1 MLKLLLHILGWLL
14 AHLPERLLHGLAV
27 VLGDLTLACYPRR
40 RRLVYANLHH
50 AFPGRPAAWH
60 RRIARESSRRLF
72 ETALLSLAM
81 PCLSADRLRRILR
94 ASPAALAFFASQ
106 RRAPFAAVLAA
117 PHMAY
122 WEVQTA
128 LPLVMPD
135 AIPEF
140 GVIYRPLDNPAADAF
155 VRRARERFG
164 LRLLSRK
171 QGFQEALKILR
182 RQGLVGVLFD
192 QNAGLQGALTLLF
205 DRVCSTSELPGLM
218 AEKFGAQV
226 WTLHARRLGFWRVE
240 LEMERIDSPATVT
253 DVTLAL
259 NRWLERTLT
268 GDDNRCASWLWVH
281 DRWRNQDMPHLRY
294 RLEAKRNLLADELTA
309 RASTALPRRTRV
321 FVRLP
326 NWLGDVVMAV
336 PLLRA
341 LRASR
346 PDAAITVIAKGAFL
360 PLLRTWNLADDYI
373 ALPPRGLGALAFFY
387 RLRQQYPDNYLL
399 FTNSIRGD
407 LEAWLTRCRQRFG
420 LVRPGKRRPL
430 LSHAYRVPAGTDLH
444 RQHQLETWTAFLR
457 HFGLQGEPVTLPL
470 GLPRAKRLPV
480 LGLIAGSENNPEKRW
495 PVERWRELIA
505 ALPPSVPVV
514 LFGTANDLPITTAI
528 AADLG
533 PRVENLAGRTDLETY
548 CQRLAACRLLVTNDT
563 GGMHLAN
570 ALGVPLIAV
579 FGPTNPVRTRPVF
592 NAPVT
597 ILQPPGCP
605 PTGGGSLADLPAAQ
619 VIAALRAEAPDLFG
633 GN

>member
-1 MLKLLLHILGWLL
+1 MLKLLLHSLGWLL
-14 AHLPERLLHGLAV
+14 AHVPERLLHGLAM
-27 VLGDLTLACYPRR
+27 VLGDLTLWCYPRR
-40 RRLVYANLHH
+40 SRLVYSNLHH
-50 AFPGRPAAWH
+50 AFPDRPQAWH

-81 PCLSADRLRRILR
+81 PCLSADRLRRIVR
-94 ASPAALAFFASQ
+94 AAPGTEAFFAAQ
-106 RRAPFAAVLAA
+106 TRAPFAAVVAA

-128 LPLVMPD
+128 LPLIVPPPF
-135 AIPEF
+135 PEF
-140 GVIYRPLDNPAADAF
+140 GVIFRPLDNPAADAF
-155 VRRARERFG
+155 VKQSRERFG
-164 LRLLSRK
+164 MRLLSRK
-171 QGFQEALKILR
+171 QGFQEALKVLR
-182 RQGLVGVLFD
+182 RQGIAAVLFD

-240 LEMERIDSPATVT
+240 LEMERVECVPSVAG
-253 DVTLAL
+253 VTLGL
-259 NRWLERTLT
+259 NRWLERALT
-268 GDDNRCASWLWVH
+268 ADDNRCASWLWVH

-294 RLEAKRNLLADELTA
+294 RLEAKRNLLVDEVAVRPTA
-309 RASTALPRRTRV
+309 ALPRRTRV

-326 NWLGDVVMAV
+326 NWLGDVVMVV

-360 PLLRTWNLADDYI
+360 PLLRTWNLADDYV
-373 ALPPRGLGALAFFY
+373 ALPARGLGGLRFFY
-387 RLRQQYPDNYLL
+387 GLRLKYPDNYLL
-399 FTNSIRGD
+399 FTNSFRGD

-420 LVRPGKRRPL
+420 LVRPGRPRPL
-430 LSHAYRVPAGTDLH
+430 LSHAFRLPADTDL
-444 RQHQLETWTAFLR
+444 RQQHQMETWTAFLR
-457 HFGLQGEPVTLPL
+457 HFGLQGDPVTLPL
-470 GLPRAKRLPV
+470 GLPRTKRLPV

-495 PVERWRELIA
+495 PVSHWRELIS
-505 ALPPSVPVV
+505 ALPPHVPVV

-528 AADLG
+528 AAGLG
-533 PRVENLAGRTDLETY
+533 SRVENLAGRTDLETY
-548 CQRLAACRLLVTNDT
+548 CQRLASCRLLVTNDT

-592 NAPVT
+592 SAPVT
-597 ILQPPGCP
+597 ILQPPGCA
-605 PTGGGSLADLPAAQ
+605 PTGGGNLADLSVTQ
-619 VIAALRAEAPDLFG
+619 VVAALHEQAPDLFAG
-633 GN
+633 K